1 MLQWVEAGT
10 TGFPP
15 EHGAEMRAGLLIS
28 LMLMGLTAVVGCG
41 ASQNMEVLD
50 PSSDPAWIPP
60 GQGDLAVADAP
71 KPEPKPKKKPRARH
85 LEKPNRADYDSRPLH
100 AKTGR

>member
-1 MLQWVEAGT
+1 MQA
-10 TGFPP
+10 
-15 EHGAEMRAGLLIS
+15 RLLIS
-28 LMLMGLTAVVGCG
+28 LMLMGWTVAVGCG
-41 ASQNMEVLD
+41 ASQNMEALD

-71 KPEPKPKKKPRARH
+71 EPEPKPRSKPRARH
-85 LEKPNRADYDSRPLH
+85 LEKPNRAELDTRPLH

>member
-1 MLQWVEAGT
+1 
-10 TGFPP
+10 
-15 EHGAEMRAGLLIS
+15 MRAGLLIS
-28 LMLMGLTAVVGCG
+28 LMLMGLTAAVGCG
-41 ASQNMEVLD
+41 ASATMEAVD

-71 KPEPKPKKKPRARH
+71 EPEVKPKKKPRARH
-85 LEKPNRADYDSRPLH
+85 LEKPNRAELDSRPLH